1 MAKNLPTRGERS
13 DEYTAEGWASW
24 AMGDGAMMRGSS
36 GKRHFLLLQGPCG
49 GFYRDL
55 QKALAA
61 RGHACTNVAI
71 NGGDF
76 VDARLGRKL
85 IFRRSFADWPA
96 WLAATAFRERI
107 TDIVLYGDCR
117 PYHRAAIAAM
127 KPLGIAVHVLEEG
140 YLRPNWITCER
151 DGVNGNSRF
160 VGLDLDD
167 VDDAGL
173 AAREPA
179 AETEF
184 EGSQLRYMLAGLT
197 YYFCSLILTPFFP
210 RYIAHRDL
218 DILGEA
224 SLWLGR
230 FATWPARR
238 LRTGRALKHIARL
251 GKPVHLVLLQ
261 LNGDS
266 QIKDHSGFGSVRH
279 FVEFCIAEF
288 AAAGSADAVL
298 VFKNHPLD
306 NGVINLAKLIRD
318 EAERHG
324 LGDRVFFV
332 DTGKLVPLLHEAI
345 SVAAVNSTACHQSLR
360 RGIPTLVLG
369 KAVYNHPEI
378 VPHMRLA
385 DFFRLRPVGTRKH
398 YERLVKLLRLTCQVN
413 GSYYGKTGRRIAL
426 GPLCDMLVNGG
437 VPLEAFLKSS
447 ASESRTETK
456 TGT

>member
-1 MAKNLPTRGERS
+1 
-13 DEYTAEGWASW
+13 
-24 AMGDGAMMRGSS
+24 MGDGAMIRVGG
-36 GKRHFLLLQGPCG
+36 GKRHVLLLQGPCG
-49 GFYRDL
+49 GFYREL
-55 QKALAA
+55 QKALEA
-61 RGHACTNVAI
+61 RGHACTNVVI
-71 NGGDF
+71 NGGDL
-76 VDARLGRKL
+76 VDARFGRKL

-96 WLAATAFRERI
+96 WLTATALRERV

-127 KPLGIAVHVLEEG
+127 KPLGVTIHALEEG

-151 DGVNGNSRF
+151 GGVNGNSRF
-160 VGLDLDD
+160 VDLDLEDI
-167 VDDAGL
+167 DDAVL

-179 AETEF
+179 PETDF
-184 EGSQLRYMLAGLT
+184 VGSQLRYMLAGIN

-210 RYIAHRDL
+210 RYVAHRDL

-224 SLWLGR
+224 ALWLGR
-230 FATWPARR
+230 FASWPQRR
-238 LRTGRALKHIARL
+238 LETRRALQQIARL

-288 AAAGSADAVL
+288 AASGSADTAL

-306 NGVINLAKLIRD
+306 NGVINLSKLIRD
-318 EAERHG
+318 EAARHG

-345 SVAAVNSTACHQSLR
+345 SVTAVNSTACHQSLR
-360 RGIPTLVLG
+360 RGIATLVLG

-378 VPHMRLA
+378 VPRMRLA
-385 DFFRLRPVGTRKH
+385 DFFRMRPVGRREH

-413 GSYYGKTGRRIAL
+413 GSYYGKAGRKVAL
-426 GPLCDMLVNGG
+426 GPLCNMLIDGG
-437 VPLEAFLKSS
+437 VPLDAFLKSS
-447 ASESRTETK
+447 ASESRTEAK

>member
-1 MAKNLPTRGERS
+1 MNRNRA
-13 DEYTAEGWASW
+13 
-24 AMGDGAMMRGSS
+24 

-49 GFYRDL
+49 AFYRDL
-55 QKALAA
+55 QKALEA
-61 RGHACTNVAI
+61 RGHVCTNVVI

-76 VDARLGRKL
+76 VDARLGKRL

-96 WLAATAFRERI
+96 WLTAAVLREHV

-117 PYHRAAIAAM
+117 PYHRTAGAAVR
-127 KPLGIAVHVLEEG
+127 PLGVAVHVLEEG

-160 VGLDLDD
+160 VDLDLEDI
-167 VDDAGL
+167 DDAVL
-173 AAREPA
+173 AAGEPA
-179 AETEF
+179 PETDF
-184 EGSQLRYMLAGLT
+184 VGSQLRYMLAGIN

-210 RYIAHRDL
+210 RYEAHRDL

-224 SLWLGR
+224 ALWLGR
-230 FATWPARR
+230 FAGWPKRR
-238 LRTGRALKHIARL
+238 LETRRALKHIARL
-251 GKPVHLVLLQ
+251 GKPVHMVLLQ

-288 AAAGSADAVL
+288 AASGSTDTVL

-306 NGVINLAKLIRD
+306 NGVINLSKLIRD
-318 EAERHG
+318 EAARSG
-324 LGDRVFFV
+324 LKDRVFFI

-345 SVAAVNSTACHQSLR
+345 SVTAVNSTACHQSLR
-360 RGIPTLVLG
+360 RGIATLVLG

-378 VPHMRLA
+378 VPRMRLA
-385 DFFRLRPVGTRKH
+385 DFFRMRPVGRLEH

-413 GSYYGKTGRRIAL
+413 GSYYGKAGRKVAL
-426 GPLCDMLVNGG
+426 GPLCDLLINGA

-447 ASESRTETK
+447 ASESRTEVK